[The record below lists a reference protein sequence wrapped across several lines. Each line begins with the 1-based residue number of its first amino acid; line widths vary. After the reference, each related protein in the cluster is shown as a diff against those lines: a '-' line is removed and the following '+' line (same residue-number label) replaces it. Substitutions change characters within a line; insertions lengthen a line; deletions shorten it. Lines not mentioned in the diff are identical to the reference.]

1 MVPSVDDRLI
11 DTGPWVDV
19 AHTEQD
25 GVLVTIVT
33 GEVDHGSV
41 EVVSAEL
48 TARLDQRPV
57 GLVVDLEGVEFFGS
71 LGVTAMLE
79 ARERAARLGV
89 GFAVA
94 AVRRPVLRTLQVTGT
109 VEVLR
114 VRPTLQEALD
124 LARSVA

>member
-1 MVPSVDDRLI
+1 MDDRLI
-11 DTGPWVDV
+11 DIGPWVDI

-25 GVLVTIVT
+25 GVLVTSVA
-33 GEVDHGSV
+33 GEVDHNSI
-41 EVVSAEL
+41 EVISAEL

-79 ARERAARLGV
+79 ACGRATRLGV

-94 AVRRPVLRTLQVTGT
+94 AGRRPVLRTLQVTGT

-124 LARSVA
+124 LARSAA